1 MAKKIDFILD
11 SMIKAYLSEQN
22 PIGSM
27 LLQDSLNVPA
37 STIRVYF
44 KRLDNDGYISKLHTS
59 GGRIPTIKAMKHY
72 WKHFFANDCKLN
84 VKSSLNL
91 LEVINKNNLFC
102 LVIDDS
108 KTYLIDVVEVSNKYI
123 ILDFKD
129 FRVVFEYD
137 SYIYSLFMQFI
148 GYELGDIKTILY
160 RLNLLKLLDLIDT
173 ALRYKIKFIC
183 GEKIF
188 ASIVKL
194 SSFSS
199 LLNTKLLDYFTDNLI
214 YDELFLP
221 EYMGVKLDCT
231 FKENKSK
238 LILAGSIFTDFEN
251 ILNQLREAV

>member
-1 MAKKIDFILD
+1 MTKKIDYILD

-27 LLQDSLNVPA
+27 LLQDCLNVPA

-59 GGRIPTIKAMKHY
+59 GGRIPTIKAMKYY
-72 WKHFFANDCKLN
+72 WKHFFEQEKELN
-84 VKSSLNL
+84 IKSSLNL
-91 LEVINKNNLFC
+91 LEVVNKNNLFC

-108 KTYLIDVVEVSNKYI
+108 KTYLSNVVDVNNKYI
-123 ILDFKD
+123 ILDFED
-129 FRVVFEYD
+129 FKVVFEYD
-137 SYIYSLFMQFI
+137 SYIFSLFMQFL
-148 GYELGDIKTILY
+148 GYELNDIKTILY
-160 RLNLLKLLDLIDT
+160 RLNLLNYLDLIDT
-173 ALRYKIKFIC
+173 ALKYKIKFIG

-188 ASIVKL
+188 ANIVKL

-199 LLNTKLLDYFTDNLI
+199 LLNTKLLDYFTDSLI

-221 EYMGVKLDCT
+221 EYMGVRLDCI

-238 LILAGSIFTDFEN
+238 IILAGSIFTDFEN